1 MKSNLFLAVLMLL
14 VLNSRAQKYN
24 YSISD
29 LIRISKNQFGFLKTN
44 GTINQNY
51 GDIECISAE
60 KNLFDFNVDCGRGG
74 EIITILVKPNFI
86 KPNSFDMI
94 RQKGQISYGKINP
107 FDKKIGE
114 LNIKSESEIK
124 GYINLCLEKDAACC
138 GAEGPNFILKKIK

>member
-1 MKSNLFLAVLMLL
+1 MKSNLIIFIFLAQIC
-14 VLNSRAQKYN
+14 NAQQKKY
-24 YSISD
+24 SVSD
-29 LIRISKNQFGFLKTN
+29 LIRMSKNQFGFLKTN
-44 GTINQNY
+44 GSINLNY
-51 GDIECISAE
+51 GDIECISAD

-74 EIITILVKPNFI
+74 DVITILIKPNST

-94 RQKGQISYGKINP
+94 RQKGNIYYGIINP
-107 FDKKIGE
+107 SDKKIGE